1 MTTLQDFQFFR
12 DNAGYIVGERA
23 LGALRL
29 AQAEQYAQVNGWEFE
44 WTNDFDGCI
53 GCDCNSESCPCS
65 TGEFHE
71 VYVAVLRDE
80 DGHVLASLG
89 GICQPESDPAY
100 RRVVNAELAL
110 EALSAMGLVS

>member
-29 AQAEQYAQVNGWEFE
+29 AQAEQHAQANGWDVE
-44 WTNDFDGCI
+44 WANDLEGCI
-53 GCDCNSESCPCS
+53 CCDFESESCACS
-65 TGEFHE
+65 TGESHE

-80 DGHVLASLG
+80 AGRVLASLG
-89 GICQPESDPAY
+89 SICQPDRAY
-100 RRVVNAELAL
+100 MGVVGAVLAL
-110 EALSAMGLVS
+110 EALAGMGLAS

>member
-29 AQAEQYAQVNGWEFE
+29 AQAEQHAQANSWEVE
-44 WTNDFDGCI
+44 WANDLEGCI
-53 GCDCNSESCPCS
+53 GCDCESEACPCS
-65 TGEFHE
+65 TGESHE

-80 DGHVLASLG
+80 AGHVLASLG
-89 GICQPESDPAY
+89 SICQPDRAY
-100 RRVVNAELAL
+100 MRVIGAELAL
-110 EALSAMGLVS
+110 EALSTMGMAS